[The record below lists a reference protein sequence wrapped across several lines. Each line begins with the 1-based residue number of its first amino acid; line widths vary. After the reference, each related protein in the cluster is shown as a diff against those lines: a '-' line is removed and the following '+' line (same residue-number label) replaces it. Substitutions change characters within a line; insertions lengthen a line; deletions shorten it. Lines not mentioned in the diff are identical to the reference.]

1 MSIICLKNSTT
12 SNIEE
17 FERQKKS
24 FDSHIFVVYEEEKS
38 LEDKQ
43 KVPTD
48 DFSLDITL
56 GKSWNENYSYNDK
69 GLFLIEDKKI
79 TILPRS
85 SVVVTVREYIKMPYN
100 KFGIVLSTGSLFL
113 QQGIQIPS
121 AKVEPG
127 YSGLLK
133 LRLVNSSNDK
143 VTLYE
148 NQKIASIVFFET
160 NHTPPFIE
168 AINSESTNI
177 PHKGRFKK
185 IITWVKQQGWAQGLQ
200 LALVIVGFITI
211 TMSILNFGYD
221 VYKDI
226 SKQNAPISQSSPN
239 R

>member
-1 MSIICLKNSTT
+1 MSIIFLKNSTT
-12 SNIEE
+12 SDIEE

-24 FDSHIFVVYEEEKS
+24 FDSQIFIVYD
-38 LEDKQ
+38 EDKNLKETV
-43 KVPTD
+43 KVD

-69 GLFLIEDKKI
+69 GLFLIEDQKI
-79 TILPRS
+79 TILPHT
-85 SVVVTVREYIKMPYN
+85 SVVVAIREYIKMPYN

-143 VTLYE
+143 VTLYQ
-148 NQKIASIVFFET
+148 NQKIASIVFFQT

-185 IITWVKQQGWAQGLQ
+185 IMTWIKQQGCDVVL
-200 LALVIVGFITI
+200 GF
-211 TMSILNFGYD
+211 
-221 VYKDI
+221 
-226 SKQNAPISQSSPN
+226 
-239 R
+239 

>member
-1 MSIICLKNSTT
+1 MSIIFLRNSTT
-12 SNIEE
+12 SDIEE

-24 FDSHIFVVYEEEKS
+24 FDSQIFIVYD
-38 LEDKQ
+38 EDKTSKEMV
-43 KVPTD
+43 KVD

-69 GLFLIEDKKI
+69 GLFLIEDQKI
-79 TILPRS
+79 TILPNT
-85 SVVVTVREYIKMPYN
+85 SVVVTIREYIKMPYN

-143 VTLYE
+143 VTLYQ
-148 NQKIASIVFFET
+148 NQKIASIVFFQT

-177 PHKGRFKK
+177 PHKGRLKK
-185 IITWVKQQGWAQGLQ
+185 IMTWIKQQGWAQGLQ
-200 LALVIVGFITI
+200 LCLVIVGIITI
-211 TMSILNFGYD
+211 ILSVLNFGYG

-226 SKQNAPISQSSPN
+226 NTNTTPTSQPAPK

>member
-1 MSIICLKNSTT
+1 
-12 SNIEE
+12 
-17 FERQKKS
+17 
-24 FDSHIFVVYEEEKS
+24 
-38 LEDKQ
+38 
-43 KVPTD
+43 
-48 DFSLDITL
+48 
-56 GKSWNENYSYNDK
+56 
-69 GLFLIEDKKI
+69 
-79 TILPRS
+79 
-85 SVVVTVREYIKMPYN
+85 MPYN

-143 VTLYE
+143 VTLYQ
-148 NQKIASIVFFET
+148 NQKIASIVFFQT

-177 PHKGRFKK
+177 PHKGRLKK
-185 IITWVKQQGWAQGLQ
+185 IMTWIKQQGWAQGLQ
-200 LALVIVGFITI
+200 LCLVIVGIITI
-211 TMSILNFGYD
+211 ILSVLNFGYG

-226 SKQNAPISQSSPN
+226 NTNTTPTSQPAPK

>member
-1 MSIICLKNSTT
+1 MSIIFLRNSTT
-12 SNIEE
+12 SDIEE

-24 FDSHIFVVYEEEKS
+24 FDSQIFIVYD
-38 LEDKQ
+38 EDKTSKEMV
-43 KVPTD
+43 KVD

-69 GLFLIEDKKI
+69 GLFLIEDQKI
-79 TILPRS
+79 TILPNT
-85 SVVVTVREYIKMPYN
+85 SVVVAIREYIKMPYN

-121 AKVEPG
+121 AKVEPS

-143 VTLYE
+143 VTLYQ
-148 NQKIASIVFFET
+148 NQKIASIVFFQT

-177 PHKGRFKK
+177 PHKGRLKK
-185 IITWVKQQGWAQGLQ
+185 IMTWIKQQGWAQGLQ
-200 LALVIVGFITI
+200 LCLVIVGIITI
-211 TMSILNFGYD
+211 ILSVLNFGYG

-226 SKQNAPISQSSPN
+226 NTNTTPTSQPAPK

>member
-1 MSIICLKNSTT
+1 MSIIFLRNSTT
-12 SNIEE
+12 SDIEE

-24 FDSHIFVVYEEEKS
+24 FDSQIFIVYD
-38 LEDKQ
+38 EDKTSKEMV
-43 KVPTD
+43 KVD

-56 GKSWNENYSYNDK
+56 GKSWIENYSYNDK
-69 GLFLIEDKKI
+69 GLFLIEDQKI
-79 TILPRS
+79 TILPNT
-85 SVVVTVREYIKMPYN
+85 SVVVAIREYIKMPYN

-143 VTLYE
+143 VTLYQ
-148 NQKIASIVFFET
+148 NQKIASIVFFQT

-177 PHKGRFKK
+177 PHKGRLKK
-185 IITWVKQQGWAQGLQ
+185 IMTWIKQQGWAQGLQ
-200 LALVIVGFITI
+200 LCLVIVGIITI
-211 TMSILNFGYD
+211 ILSVLNFGYG

-226 SKQNAPISQSSPN
+226 NTNTTPTSQPAPK

>member
-1 MSIICLKNSTT
+1 MSIIFLKNSTT

-24 FDSHIFVVYEEEKS
+24 FDSKIFIVYN
-38 LEDKQ
+38 EDKLPSENV
-43 KVPTD
+43 KVD

-69 GLFLIEDKKI
+69 GLFLIEDQKI
-79 TILPRS
+79 TILPHT
-85 SVVVTVREYIKMPYN
+85 SVVVAIREYIKMPYN

-143 VTLYE
+143 VTLYQ
-148 NQKIASIVFFET
+148 NQKIASVVFFET
-160 NHTPPFIE
+160 NHTPNFIE

-177 PHKGRFKK
+177 PHKGRLKK
-185 IITWVKQQGWAQGLQ
+185 VMTWIKQQGWAQGLQ
-200 LALVIVGFITI
+200 LCLVIVGIITI
-211 TMSILNFGYD
+211 ILAILNFGYG
-221 VYKDI
+221 VYKDVNEDA
-226 SKQNAPISQSSPN
+226 STSSQSSPN

>member
-1 MSIICLKNSTT
+1 MSIIFLKNSTT
-12 SNIEE
+12 SDIEE

-24 FDSHIFVVYEEEKS
+24 FDSQIFIVYD
-38 LEDKQ
+38 EDKNLKETV
-43 KVPTD
+43 KVD

-69 GLFLIEDKKI
+69 GLFLIEDQKI
-79 TILPRS
+79 TILPHT
-85 SVVVTVREYIKMPYN
+85 SVVVAIREYIKMPYN

-143 VTLYE
+143 VTLYQ
-148 NQKIASIVFFET
+148 NQKIASIVFFQT

-168 AINSESTNI
+168 SINSESTNI

-185 IITWVKQQGWAQGLQ
+185 IMTWIKQQGWAQGLQ
-200 LALVIVGFITI
+200 LCLVIVGIITI
-211 TMSILNFGYD
+211 ILTVLNFGYG

-226 SKQNAPISQSSPN
+226 NANTPPISQPTPN

>member
-1 MSIICLKNSTT
+1 MSIIFLRNSTT
-12 SNIEE
+12 SDIEE

-24 FDSHIFVVYEEEKS
+24 FDSQIFIVYD
-38 LEDKQ
+38 EDKTSKEMV
-43 KVPTD
+43 KVD

-69 GLFLIEDKKI
+69 GLFLIEDQKI
-79 TILPRS
+79 TILPNT
-85 SVVVTVREYIKMPYN
+85 SVVVAIREYIKMPYN

-143 VTLYE
+143 VTLYQ
-148 NQKIASIVFFET
+148 NQKIASIVFFQT

-177 PHKGRFKK
+177 PHKGRLKK
-185 IITWVKQQGWAQGLQ
+185 IMTWIKQQGWAQGLQ
-200 LALVIVGFITI
+200 LCLVIVGIITI
-211 TMSILNFGYD
+211 ILSVLNFGYG

-226 SKQNAPISQSSPN
+226 NTNTTPTSQPAPK